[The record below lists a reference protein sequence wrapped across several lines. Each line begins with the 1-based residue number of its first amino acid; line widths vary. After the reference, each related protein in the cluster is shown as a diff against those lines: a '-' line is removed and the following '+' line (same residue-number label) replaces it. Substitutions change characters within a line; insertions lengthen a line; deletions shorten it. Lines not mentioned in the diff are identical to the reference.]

1 MLAKSVPWKLSFEML
16 RCSDG
21 EAGQSPSSPA
31 LRSELD
37 EGEDLI
43 NEIRSRGARNAVNE
57 EADGDGR
64 RGGMGNRESPCVMSM
79 GVRAEDV
86 GEDVGLHTGD
96 TGPSVSGLVA
106 KPDMEMHTADAIARL
121 FRLLSP

>member
-21 EAGQSPSSPA
+21 EAGQSPSAQCSPSSPA
-31 LRSELD
+31 LRSEPE

-64 RGGMGNRESPCVMSM
+64 RGGMGN
-79 GVRAEDV
+79 
-86 GEDVGLHTGD
+86 
-96 TGPSVSGLVA
+96 
-106 KPDMEMHTADAIARL
+106 
-121 FRLLSP
+121 